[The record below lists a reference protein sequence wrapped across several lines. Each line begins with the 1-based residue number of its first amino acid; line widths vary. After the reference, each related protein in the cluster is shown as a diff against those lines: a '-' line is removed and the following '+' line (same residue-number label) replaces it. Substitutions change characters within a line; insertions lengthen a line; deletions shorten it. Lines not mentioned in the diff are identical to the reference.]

1 MPALSLDRY
10 MELLRAD
17 GDALLEAAR
26 SDLGRRVPACPEW
39 TARELVVHM
48 GGVHRFWGD
57 IAARRLADP
66 SEARADPPPDDD
78 AGMVSWYGD
87 GLDRLVDILAAA
99 GPNEP
104 VWSWSARKEIGFIQR
119 RMPQETAVHRWDAQ
133 DAAGD
138 PEPVDGELAVDGVD
152 EWLEVFGAAQDRR
165 PEGAGETIHLHRTD
179 GEGEWLIRV
188 QPDGIEVTRGH
199 EKGDAALRG
208 SSSDL
213 LLALWRRLPLDRLE
227 VLGDRAVAE
236 RFLGWQDLD

>member
-1 MPALSLDRY
+1 MSALELDRY
-10 MELLRAD
+10 MELLRSD

-26 SDLGRRVPACPEW
+26 SDLDRQVPACPEW

-66 SEARADPPPDDD
+66 SDARAEPAPDDD
-78 AGMVSWYGD
+78 AGIVSWYGE
-87 GLDRLVDILAAA
+87 GLERLVHILLGADP
-99 GPNEP
+99 GEP

-133 DAAGD
+133 DAVGD
-138 PEPVDGELAVDGVD
+138 AEPIDAELAVDGVD

-165 PEGAGETIHLHRTD
+165 PEGAGETLHLHRTD
-179 GEGEWLIRV
+179 GEGEWLVRV
-188 QPDGIEVTRGH
+188 HPSGIDVTRGH
-199 EKGDAALRG
+199 EKGDVALRA

-213 LLALWRRLPLDRLE
+213 LLVLWRRVPLDRVE